1 MRPTGNDSPLATAA
15 SAAGAAVM
23 LRRRFAGALGDT
35 DAFLQRFA
43 ASTREHILTDLEF
56 ARAFTR
62 ATTANGAPMN
72 ADTMRAMLVTEG
84 LRAWGICRWYD
95 CGLAV
100 LAPTQSLAAALVLST
115 YPALAVGDVPWP
127 FDSFV
132 IELPRPWL
140 PPPFDTLS
148 LIWVHR
154 AQAFASETKTEGL
167 VDTIRVEAT
176 GTDGVA
182 YDEMALCTASVE
194 GWIESRKIREF
205 SAAMNEQELAV
216 GRLCTRLAIG
226 LAVYMGA
233 LPSANRALA
242 KRRVPASRRQP
253 GSAPAPQVWDL
264 GRDIKLPRELRL
276 AAVDFANAR
285 RALGRSGWR
294 LSRRF
299 TVRGHFRRTVV
310 GPRALGERRWT
321 WVKPFWK
328 GPEEGIALRR
338 TYVVGQEG

>member
-15 SAAGAAVM
+15 RAAGAAVM

-226 LAVYMGA
+226 LAVYMGS

-264 GRDIKLPRELRL
+264 GRIISSRELRL

-285 RALGRSGWR
+285 PSGVAGGSSHRHGAGPLRRIGREAP
-294 LSRRF
+294 L
-299 TVRGHFRRTVV
+299 
-310 GPRALGERRWT
+310 LGERRWT